1 MDFTTLIGIASGV
14 GLVLVAIFMGG
25 GISIFINI
33 PSMMITFGGTL
44 GATLINFPFS
54 KVMGVLRVVKNAFF
68 YREIS
73 PDEVIKQLVDFAT
86 IARREGVLALEQRIS
101 SLNDPFLQKGLQL
114 AVDGTPPETIRE
126 ILRTDID
133 YLASRH
139 KVGQEIFNAM
149 GTYAPAFGMI
159 GTLIGLIQMLRTLDD
174 PSKIGQGMATALL
187 TTFYGALFANLI
199 CLPIAGK
206 LKVRSEEEILS
217 RELIVEGILSIQ
229 SGDNPRI
236 VEEKL
241 KAFIAPRLREKIKVE
256 RR

>member
-1 MDFTTLIGIASGV
+1 MDFTTLIGIVSGV

-54 KVMGVLRVVKNAFF
+54 KVIGVLRVVKNAFF

-206 LKVRSEEEILS
+206 LKVRSEEEIFS

-256 RR
+256 QR

>member
-1 MDFTTLIGIASGV
+1 MDFTTLIGIVSGV

-54 KVMGVLRVVKNAFF
+54 KVIGVLRVVKNAFF
-68 YREIS
+68 YKETS

-206 LKVRSEEEILS
+206 LKVRSEEEIFS

-256 RR
+256 QR

>member
-1 MDFTTLIGIASGV
+1 MDIATLIGIVSGV
-14 GLVLVAIFMGG
+14 GLVLIAILRGG
-25 GISIFINI
+25 GLSIFINV
-33 PSMMITFGGTL
+33 PSMMITLGGTL
-44 GATLINFPFS
+44 GATFINFPFS
-54 KVMGVLRVVKNAFF
+54 RVMGVMSVVKNAFF
-68 YREIS
+68 SKEVS
-73 PDEVIKQLVDFAT
+73 PDEIIRELVNFAT
-86 IARREGVLALEQRIS
+86 IA
-101 SLNDPFLQKGLQL
+101 KGLQL
-114 AVDGTPPETIRE
+114 AVDGTAPETIRE

-133 YLASRH
+133 YLESRH
-139 KVGQEIFNAM
+139 KVGQEIFTSM

-174 PSKIGQGMATALL
+174 PSKIGQGMATALI

-206 LKVRSEEEILS
+206 LRMRSEEEIFS
-217 RELIVEGILSIQ
+217 RELIIEGILSIQ

-241 KAFIAPRLREKIKVE
+241 KAFISPRLREKIEK

>member
-133 YLASRH
+133 YLANRH

>member
-1 MDFTTLIGIASGV
+1 MDIATLIGIVSGV
-14 GLVLVAIFMGG
+14 GLVLFVIFRGVVL
-25 GISIFINI
+25 SIFINV
-33 PSMMITFGGTL
+33 PSMMITLGGTL
-44 GATLINFPFS
+44 GATFINFPFS
-54 KVMGVLRVVKNAFF
+54 RVMGVMSVVKNAFF
-68 YREIS
+68 SKEVS
-73 PDEVIKQLVDFAT
+73 PDEIIRELVNFAT

-114 AVDGTPPETIRE
+114 AVDGTAPETIRE

-133 YLASRH
+133 YLESRH
-139 KVGQEIFNAM
+139 KVGQEIFTSM

-174 PSKIGQGMATALL
+174 PSKIGQGMATALI

-206 LKVRSEEEILS
+206 LRMRSEEEIFS
-217 RELIVEGILSIQ
+217 RELIIEGILSIQ

-241 KAFIAPRLREKIKVE
+241 KAFISPRLREKIEK